1 MCLMIK
7 DVCAEV
13 LYLLCGFLSNLHV
26 HCGQITVA
34 CFRNVKGSGTFV
46 PNIKHVQSTVFK
58 ISVKTALSALFGL

>member
-26 HCGQITVA
+26 HAHCGQIRVA
-34 CFRNVKGSGTFV
+34 CFRNAKGSGTFV

-58 ISVKTALSALFGL
+58 IGVKNCT